1 MGWTSAKTSPWMK
14 SCQTQTKAFKTLWKV
29 RPPAKLERQKRRL
42 STTHTRALTHWTRLS
57 TVTATRARMLSLS
70 FTISYRKKRTRRNE
84 SKLMLR
90 ALMGPL
96 SVTIKLSTFSYEQN
110 QLGVK
115 YKETHTNCTQRVR
128 MLLTSWLQV
137 LNTYTH
143 HKLLSHVILLLVI
156 LMLVTLI

>member
-1 MGWTSAKTSPWMK
+1 
-14 SCQTQTKAFKTLWKV
+14 L
-29 RPPAKLERQKRRL
+29 
-42 STTHTRALTHWTRLS
+42 TRLS

-70 FTISYRKKRTRRNE
+70 FTTSYRKKRTRRNE

-96 SVTIKLSTFSYEQN
+96 SVAIKMSTLSYEQN

-115 YKETHTNCTQRVR
+115 YKETHTNCTQRDS

-137 LNTYTH
+137 PNTYTH
-143 HKLLSHVILLLVI
+143 HKLLIHVLLLLVI